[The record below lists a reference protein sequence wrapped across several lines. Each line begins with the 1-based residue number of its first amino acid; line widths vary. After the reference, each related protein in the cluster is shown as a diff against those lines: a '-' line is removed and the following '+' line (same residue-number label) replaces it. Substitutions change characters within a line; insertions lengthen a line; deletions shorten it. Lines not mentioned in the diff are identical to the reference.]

1 MISPQH
7 TIEVKHDVKDN
18 NVKIF
23 KNHQLLN
30 YDCMALKDKKWLADA
45 GKSLDSILKCHTF
58 VPILNFDNRI
68 SVKSIN

>member
-7 TIEVKHDVKDN
+7 TIEVKLDVKDN

-30 YDCMALKDKKWLADA
+30 YDSMALKDKKWSADA
-45 GKSLDSILKCHTF
+45 G
-58 VPILNFDNRI
+58 
-68 SVKSIN
+68 